1 MFAHVLKMVLIDL
14 HCKDN
19 KLICKFQMVNIHSQ
33 NNNANK
39 RRKKRR
45 KIKYK

>member
-33 NNNANK
+33 K
-39 RRKKRR
+39 KKKERKD
-45 KIKYK
+45 KI

>member
-19 KLICKFQMVNIHSQ
+19 KLICKFQIVNFPSQ
-33 NNNANK
+33 NNNTNSLN
-39 RRKKRR
+39 RKD
-45 KIKYK
+45 KI

>member
-33 NNNANK
+33 NNKNNPLTEK
-39 RRKKRR
+39 D
-45 KIKYK
+45 KI